1 MPRLPEL
8 PVEEMTPEQ
17 RRIHDAIAHGPRG
30 SIGGPFL
37 AWLRNPKFADAAQ
50 QLGQYCRFHT
60 VLSRELAE
68 IVILVTAVHYRAEFE
83 WWIHRRLAEEAGVSE
98 QVIEAIL
105 AGKEPEFADE
115 SARMVWQTAR
125 ALNERHRLSDAE
137 FAEAQKVLGE
147 NGLLDVVGLC
157 GYYALVS
164 LTLNAYEVPV
174 PDGSTVFD

>member
-1 MPRLPEL
+1 MTRLPEL
-8 PVEEMTPEQ
+8 PVEEMTAEQ

-50 QLGQYCRFHT
+50 RVGEYCRFHT
-60 VLSRELAE
+60 VLGRDLAE
-68 IVILVTAVHYRAEFE
+68 IAILVTAVHYKAEFE
-83 WWIHRRLAEEAGVSE
+83 WWIHRQLAHEAGVPE
-98 QVIEAIL
+98 HAMDAIL
-105 AGKEPEFADE
+105 AGNEPKFEDE
-115 SARMVWQTAR
+115 KARMVWQIAR

-137 FAEAQKVLGE
+137 FKEAESVLGK
-147 NGLLDVVGLC
+147 NGLLDMVGLC

-174 PDGSTVFD
+174 PDGSRVFD

>member
-1 MPRLPEL
+1 MTRLPEL

-17 RRIHDAIAHGPRG
+17 RRIHDAISHGPRG

-50 QLGQYCRFHT
+50 QVGEYCRFHT
-60 VLSRELAE
+60 VLGRDLAE
-68 IVILVTAVHYRAEFE
+68 IAILVTAVHYRAEFE
-83 WWIHRRLAEEAGVSE
+83 WWIHRQLAEQAGVPE
-98 QVIEAIL
+98 PVIEAIL
-105 AGKEPEFADE
+105 EKREPDFTDDR
-115 SARMVWQTAR
+115 ARMVWQVAR

-137 FAEAQKVLGE
+137 FEEAQKVLGE

-164 LTLNAYEVPV
+164 LTLNTYEVPV
-174 PDGSTVFD
+174 PDGSSVFG